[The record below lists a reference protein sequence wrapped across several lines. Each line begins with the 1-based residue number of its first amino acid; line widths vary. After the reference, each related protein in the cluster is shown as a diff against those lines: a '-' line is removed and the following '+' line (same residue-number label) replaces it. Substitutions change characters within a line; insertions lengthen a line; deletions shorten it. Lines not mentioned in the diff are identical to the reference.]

1 MLVVLLL
8 LLFVSCSGAQVQ
20 SGNPGTDAGRG
31 SGEYCGMPTI
41 RCAHLF
47 QGGDAGAKI
56 TAAIKSLLGANAR
69 GGTVDARGVTDATM
83 AGFAVPPG
91 VQVLLPAR
99 EFNLTGTIT
108 VNQNG
113 WLTGLTDGGLAN
125 GSRLN
130 TQKGVSGRAI
140 YLVHSAGRNPSQWC
154 HKCRVD
160 NIFLNMADAA
170 PGVHGFEA
178 YQMGENS
185 YIRDVQIRSAP
196 GCGVLI
202 GAAGEAPN
210 SQAGADYLWN
220 VEANGSGVAGVCL
233 RNMAGEFR
241 MIGLSGDCNAKM
253 FELSGWNYH
262 ALSLLIDYTKSES
275 PRASCAGSGND
286 PWMLIDNFGSVAGT
300 PVGVITY
307 IGGRHTRAGQQASDW
322 IRIQNMRPGS
332 GPLLKIQNTFIQG
345 SPNLIHDPSNGVTIP
360 LSEVTDA
367 KDSKILDY
375 SYDGRNARPAVV
387 SEIGRG
393 HLRLRPSDVRA
404 TCSANYEGSLYY
416 NKSIAKLCVCRSE
429 GGDPEQF
436 NWRPSDDYGGTC
448 N

>member
-1 MLVVLLL
+1 M
-8 LLFVSCSGAQVQ
+8 A
-20 SGNPGTDAGRG
+20 
-31 SGEYCGMPTI
+31 TI

-47 QGGDAGAKI
+47 PGRDAGAKI
-56 TAAIKSLLGANAR
+56 AAAIKSLLGGNSR
-69 GGTVDARGVTDATM
+69 GGVVDARGLTDPTM
-83 AGFAVPPG
+83 TSFTVSPG

-99 EFNLTGTIT
+99 EFGVTGTIT
-108 VNQNG
+108 VNQDA
-113 WLTGLTDGGLAN
+113 WLTGLTDGGLGN
-125 GSRLN
+125 GTRLN
-130 TQKGVSGRAI
+130 VRRGVRGRAI
-140 YLVHSAGRNPSQWC
+140 YLIHSAGRDSTQWC
-154 HKCRVD
+154 HKCRVE
-160 NIFLNMADAA
+160 NILLNMVDAA

-210 SQAGADYLWN
+210 SQAGASYLWN
-220 VEANGSGVAGVCL
+220 VEPNGSGVAGVCL
-233 RNMAGEFR
+233 RNMAGELR
-241 MIGLSGDCNAKM
+241 VIGLSGDCNAKM

-262 ALSLLIDYTKSES
+262 GLSLLIDYTKSES
-275 PRASCAGSGND
+275 PQASCPGSGD
-286 PWMLIDNFGSVAGT
+286 PWMLIDNFGSTSGT

-307 IGGRHTRAGQQASDW
+307 IGGRHTHSGKSASDW
-322 IRIQNMRPGS
+322 IRIQNMRPGA

-345 SPNLIHDPSNGVTIP
+345 YTNLIQDPSNGVTIP

-367 KDSKILDY
+367 KNSKILDY
-375 SYDGRNARPAVV
+375 SYDGRNASPTVV

-393 HLRLRPSDVRA
+393 HIRLRPADVRA

-416 NKSIAKLCVCRSE
+416 DKSTAKLCVCRSE
-429 GGDPEQF
+429 GGDPERF
-436 NWRPSDDYGGTC
+436 NWRPSDNYGGTC